1 MQYFSRPGPPIA
13 SSFVAVQL
21 VCVDFTATWCGPCQR
36 IGPKFVEFAGV
47 YTDCV
52 FIKVDVDE
60 NEVGALPYSPLH
72 AVYDDPDGISCL
84 FLEQETSAACGI
96 KAMPTFQFYKGGN
109 KIQEMCGADEKKLKE
124 LIEANK

>member
-1 MQYFSRPGPPIA
+1 MVKQ
-13 SSFVAVQL
+13 VATKADFDATLAEAGGKL

-60 NEVGALPYSPLH
+60 NE
-72 AVYDDPDGISCL
+72 
-84 FLEQETSAACGI
+84 ETSAACGI
-96 KAMPTFQFYKGGN
+96 KAMPTFQFYKGGS
-109 KIQEMCGADEKKLKE
+109 KIQEMCGADENKLKE